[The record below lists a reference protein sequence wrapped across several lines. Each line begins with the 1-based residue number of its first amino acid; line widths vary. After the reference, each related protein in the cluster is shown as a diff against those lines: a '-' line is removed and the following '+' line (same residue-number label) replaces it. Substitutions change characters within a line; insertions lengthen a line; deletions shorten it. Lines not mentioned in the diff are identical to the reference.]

1 MSPGGALT
9 QRGRLAL
16 GLGCLT
22 YLAAWAFGSKPLYPV
37 ALGLIAAALLARL
50 WTRLAGRPVELRR
63 RLPGGD
69 RFAGDDIH
77 VRLELVAPHR
87 LPATI
92 LLRERVG
99 KLGERETPM
108 PRGKAAY
115 VLERLPRGRYA
126 FEDTTAVI
134 EDPLGFDR
142 VELPLPTPG
151 ALLVYP
157 RLVEL
162 ERLFSETGAAVRD
175 GRRLLLR
182 RPSGFDLHSVREYQ
196 QGESLRM
203 VHWRSTAKRAQL
215 MVKELEDSPR
225 DEVAVVLDADPGAVV
240 GESFEAQVR
249 AAGSILMAHARRGR
263 RSVLV
268 VNSPRREQQRI
279 HSGDGDWRH
288 ALDLLAT
295 VEPAEGPP
303 LAALL
308 ADEGA
313 AAARSLE
320 LAVVTASLPARL
332 IERLVERSLGHRDVS
347 LVLVDSASFG
357 AAGPQRFP
365 ELLRLQAAGVAVAVV
380 REGDDLVAV
389 LGAPAV
395 AEAARA

>member
-1 MSPGGALT
+1 MTS
-9 QRGRLAL
+9 RGRLAL
-16 GLGCLT
+16 ALGCLT

-63 RLPGGD
+63 RLPAGE
-69 RFAGDDIH
+69 RFAGDDVH
-77 VRLELVAPHR
+77 VRLELVAPRR
-87 LPATI
+87 LPANV
-92 LLRERVG
+92 LVQERIG
-99 KLGERETPM
+99 KLGERETPV
-108 PRGKAAY
+108 PRGKASY

-157 RLVEL
+157 RLVDL
-162 ERLFSETGAAVRD
+162 ERLFSESGAAARD

-203 VHWRSTAKRAQL
+203 VHWRSTAKRGQL
-215 MVKELEDSPR
+215 MVRELEDSPR
-225 DEVAVVLDADPGAVV
+225 DEVAVVLDADPVAVV
-240 GESFEAQVR
+240 GESFELQVR
-249 AAGSILMAHARRGR
+249 AAGSLLLAHARRGR

-279 HSGDGDWRH
+279 QSADGDWRA
-288 ALDLLAT
+288 ALDLLAA

-308 ADEGA
+308 ADEGG

-332 IERLVERSLGHRDVS
+332 VERLVERSLGHRDVS

-365 ELLRLQAAGVAVAVV
+365 ELLRLQAAGVAVAVL
-380 REGDDLVAV
+380 RRGDDLAAV
-389 LGAPAV
+389 LGAQAFAEV
-395 AEAARA
+395 ARG

>member
-1 MSPGGALT
+1 MT

-37 ALGLIAAALLARL
+37 ALGLIVAVLLARL

-69 RFAGDDIH
+69 RFAGDDVH

-92 LLRERVG
+92 LLRERIG
-99 KLGERETPM
+99 KLGERETALT
-108 PRGKAAY
+108 RGKAAY

-126 FEDTTAVI
+126 FEETTAVI

-196 QGESLRM
+196 QGETLRM
-203 VHWRSTAKRAQL
+203 VHWRSTAKRGQL

-225 DEVAVVLDADPGAVV
+225 DEIAVVLDADPEAVV

-268 VNSPRREQQRI
+268 VNSPRREQQPV
-279 HSGDGDWRH
+279 HSDDGDWRH

-295 VEPAEGPP
+295 VEPTEGPP

-308 ADEGA
+308 ADEGSA
-313 AAARSLE
+313 PARSLE
-320 LAVVTASLPARL
+320 LAVITASLPARL
-332 IERLVERSLGHRDVS
+332 VERLVERSLGHRDVS

-357 AAGPQRFP
+357 EAGPQRFP

-380 REGDDLVAV
+380 RRGDDLAAV
-389 LGAPAV
+389 LGAPAF

>member
-1 MSPGGALT
+1 MTS
-9 QRGRLAL
+9 RGRLAL

-37 ALGLIAAALLARL
+37 ALGLIAAVLLARL

-63 RLPGGD
+63 RLPAGE
-69 RFAGDDIH
+69 RFAGDDVH
-77 VRLELVAPHR
+77 VRLELVAPRR
-87 LPATI
+87 LPANV
-92 LLRERVG
+92 LVQERIG
-99 KLGERETPM
+99 KLGERETPV
-108 PRGKAAY
+108 PRGRASY

-157 RLVEL
+157 RLADL
-162 ERLFSETGAAVRD
+162 ERLFSESGAAARD

-215 MVKELEDSPR
+215 MVRELEDSPR
-225 DEVAVVLDADPGAVV
+225 DEVAVVLDADPLAVV
-240 GESFEAQVR
+240 GESFELQVR
-249 AAGSILMAHARRGR
+249 AAGSLLLAHARRGR

-279 HSGDGDWRH
+279 QSADGDWRA
-288 ALDLLAT
+288 ALDLLAA

-308 ADEGA
+308 ADEGGS
-313 AAARSLE
+313 AARSLE

-332 IERLVERSLGHRDVS
+332 VERLVERSLGHRDVS

-365 ELLRLQAAGVAVAVV
+365 ELLRLQAAGVAVAVL
-380 REGDDLVAV
+380 RRGDDLAAV
-389 LGAPAV
+389 LGAQAFAEV
-395 AEAARA
+395 ARG

>member
-1 MSPGGALT
+1 MTP
-9 QRGRLAL
+9 RGRLAL

-37 ALGLIAAALLARL
+37 ALGLIAAVLLARL

-69 RFAGDDIH
+69 RFAGDDVH
-77 VRLELVAPHR
+77 VRLEVVMPQR
-87 LPATI
+87 LPATMF
-92 LLRERVG
+92 LRERIG
-99 KLGERETPM
+99 KLGERETPV
-108 PRGKAAY
+108 PRGKASY
-115 VLERLPRGRYA
+115 VLGRLPRGRYA
-126 FEDTTAVI
+126 FDDTTAVI

-142 VELPLPTPG
+142 IELPLPTPG

-196 QGESLRM
+196 QGESLRR

-225 DEVAVVLDADPGAVV
+225 DEVAVVLDADPSAVV
-240 GESFEAQVR
+240 GESFEEQVR

-268 VNSPRREQQRI
+268 VNSPRREQQRV
-279 HSGDGDWRH
+279 HSADGDWRH

-295 VEPAEGPP
+295 IEPAEGPP

-308 ADEGA
+308 ADEASA
-313 AAARSLE
+313 ATRSLE
-320 LAVVTASLPARL
+320 LLVVTSSLPARL
-332 IERLVERSLGHRDVS
+332 VERLVERSLGHRDVS

-357 AAGPQRFP
+357 EAGPQRFP
-365 ELLRLQAAGVAVAVV
+365 ELLRLQASGVSVAVL
-380 REGDDLVAV
+380 RHGDDLAAV
-389 LGAPAV
+389 LGAPAFP
-395 AEAARA
+395 EAARA

>member
-1 MSPGGALT
+1 MTP
-9 QRGRLAL
+9 RGRLAL

-37 ALGLIAAALLARL
+37 ALGLIAAVLLARL

-77 VRLELVAPHR
+77 VRLELVAPQR
-87 LPATI
+87 LPATVF
-92 LLRERVG
+92 LRERLG
-99 KLGERETPM
+99 KLGERETPV

-142 VELPLPTPG
+142 IELPLPTPG

-196 QGESLRM
+196 QGESLRT

-225 DEVAVVLDADPGAVV
+225 DEVAVVLDADPGVVV
-240 GESFEAQVR
+240 GESFEEQVR

-263 RSVLV
+263 RAVLV
-268 VNSPRREQQRI
+268 VNSPQREQQRI
-279 HSGDGDWRH
+279 RSADGDWRH
-288 ALDLLAT
+288 ALDLLAS
-295 VEPAEGPP
+295 VEPVQGPP
-303 LAALL
+303 LSALL
-308 ADEGA
+308 ADEGG

-320 LAVVTASLPARL
+320 LAVVTASVPPRL
-332 IERLVERSLGHRDVS
+332 VERLVERSLGHRDVS

-357 AAGPQRFP
+357 DAGPQRFP

-380 REGDDLVAV
+380 RHGDDLAAV
-389 LGAPAV
+389 LGAQPF

>member
-1 MSPGGALT
+1 MTP
-9 QRGRLAL
+9 RGRLAL

-37 ALGLIAAALLARL
+37 ALGLIAAVLLARL
-50 WTRLAGRPVELRR
+50 WTRLAGRPIELRR

-69 RFAGDDIH
+69 RFAGDDVH
-77 VRLELVAPHR
+77 VRLELVTPQR
-87 LPATI
+87 LPATMF
-92 LLRERVG
+92 LRERIG
-99 KLGERETPM
+99 KLGERETPV
-108 PRGKAAY
+108 PRGKASY
-115 VLERLPRGRYA
+115 VLGLLPRGRYA
-126 FEDTTAVI
+126 FEDTMAVI

-142 VELPLPTPG
+142 IELPLPTPG

-162 ERLFSETGAAVRD
+162 DRLFSETGAAVRD

-215 MVKELEDSPR
+215 MVKALEDSPR

-240 GESFEAQVR
+240 GESFEEQVR

-268 VNSPRREQQRI
+268 VNSPRREQQRV
-279 HSGDGDWRH
+279 HSADGDWRH

-295 VEPAEGPP
+295 IEPSEGPP

-308 ADEGA
+308 ADEGS

-320 LAVVTASLPARL
+320 LLVVTASLPARL
-332 IERLVERSLGHRDVS
+332 VERLVERSLGHRDVS
-347 LVLVDSASFG
+347 LVLVDSASFSD
-357 AAGPQRFP
+357 AGPQRFP
-365 ELLRLQAAGVAVAVV
+365 ELLRLQAAGVAVAVL
-380 REGDDLVAV
+380 RHGDDLAAV
-389 LGAPAV
+389 LGAPAF

>member
-1 MSPGGALT
+1 MT

-37 ALGLIAAALLARL
+37 ALGLIVAVLLARL

-69 RFAGDDIH
+69 RFAGDDVH

-92 LLRERVG
+92 LLRERIG
-99 KLGERETPM
+99 KLGERETALT
-108 PRGKAAY
+108 RGKAAY

-126 FEDTTAVI
+126 FEETTAVI

-196 QGESLRM
+196 QGETLRM
-203 VHWRSTAKRAQL
+203 VHWRSTAKRGQL

-225 DEVAVVLDADPGAVV
+225 DEIAVVLDADPEAVV
-240 GESFEAQVR
+240 GESFEAQLR
-249 AAGSILMAHARRGR
+249 AAGSILRAHARRGR

-279 HSGDGDWRH
+279 HSDDGDWRH

-295 VEPAEGPP
+295 VEPTEGPP

-308 ADEGA
+308 ADEGGA
-313 AAARSLE
+313 PARSLE
-320 LAVVTASLPARL
+320 LAVITASLPARL
-332 IERLVERSLGHRDVS
+332 VERLVERSLGHRDVS

-357 AAGPQRFP
+357 EAGPQRFP

-380 REGDDLVAV
+380 RQGDDLVAV
-389 LGAPAV
+389 LGAPAF